1 MAITLNSRKG
11 CAVVGLSGNET
22 GQGLLSTAVTLAH
35 RFNIELHLVSV
46 VEPIPFDLIA
56 FDSPAYLAYPP
67 VNLEIEA
74 QRVKEREEALADI
87 IKKLSH
93 NHGVAA
99 TGSVRSGSAA
109 ANLISEA
116 VSRHANLLLSGYDS
130 EAFRTGASGFTT
142 TLTLMHDA
150 PLPVLAVPHAMPLD
164 FSKQNFRILLADDL
178 LDGTQEAARKAYELA
193 SSLPGS
199 HIRHVH
205 VYGDLQEKIRST
217 WQTIVNRSGIHTG
230 EILITN
236 EDEAI
241 ALEFKA
247 RKDRLSRQAYPFT
260 QLAEKRDVKVEYDL
274 RSGNVDA
281 ELQVALKDCNPDI
294 AVFGRH
300 HFLHTRPLLIGRVP
314 FRAMLHAGCGVLTV
328 PPSGDLYAAVPF
340 PAAHF

>member
-11 CAVVGLSGNET
+11 CAVVGLSGNENS
-22 GQGLLSTAVTLAH
+22 QGLLTTAIALAQK
-35 RFNIELHLVSV
+35 FDIELHLVSV

-87 IKKLSH
+87 IKNLSR
-93 NHGVAA
+93 NYGLAA

-116 VSRHANLLLSGYDS
+116 VNCHANLLLSGYDS

-150 PLPVLAVPHAMPLD
+150 PLPVLAVPHTKPLN
-164 FSKQNFRILLADDL
+164 FSKPNFKILIADDL

-193 SSLPGS
+193 SSLEGS

-205 VYGDLQEKIRST
+205 VYGDLQEKIRRT
-217 WQTIVNRSGIHTG
+217 WHTLVNRPDIHTG
-230 EILITN
+230 ETLVKN

-241 ALEFKA
+241 ELEFKA
-247 RKDRLSRQAYPFT
+247 RKDRLSRRAYPFT
-260 QLAEKRDVKVEYDL
+260 QLAKKREVKVEYDL
-274 RSGNVDA
+274 RSGNVHA
-281 ELQVALKDCNPDI
+281 ELQIALKDCYPDI

-300 HFLHTRPLLIGRVP
+300 HLLHTSPPLIGRVP
-314 FRAMLHAGCGVLTV
+314 FRAMLHHGCGVLTV
-328 PPSGDLYAAVPF
+328 PSRGDLYAAVPF
-340 PAAHF
+340 PATHF

>member
-1 MAITLNSRKG
+1 MAITVNSRKG

-22 GQGLLSTAVTLAH
+22 GQGLLSTAVTLAR
-35 RFNIELHLVSV
+35 RFNIELHLVSI

-87 IKKLSH
+87 IKKLAH
-93 NHGVAA
+93 NHGVSA
-99 TGSVRSGSAA
+99 TGSVRSGGAA
-109 ANLISEA
+109 VNLISEA

-150 PLPVLAVPHAMPLD
+150 PLPVLAVPHARTID
-164 FSKQNFRILLADDL
+164 FSKQNFRVLVADDL

-199 HIRHVH
+199 HLRHVH
-205 VYGDLQEKIRST
+205 VYGDLQEKITRT
-217 WQTIVNRSGIHTG
+217 WKSLVKRPGIHT
-230 EILITN
+230 EEAPATN

-260 QLAEKRDVKVEYDL
+260 QLAEEQEVKVEYDL
-274 RSGNVDA
+274 RSGSVDT
-281 ELQVALKDCNPDI
+281 ELQVAIKDCNPDI

-300 HFLHTRPLLIGRVP
+300 HLLHKRPLLIGRVP
-314 FRAMLHAGCGVLTV
+314 FRAMLHSGCGVLMV
-328 PPSGDLYAAVPF
+328 PPRGDLYAAVPF